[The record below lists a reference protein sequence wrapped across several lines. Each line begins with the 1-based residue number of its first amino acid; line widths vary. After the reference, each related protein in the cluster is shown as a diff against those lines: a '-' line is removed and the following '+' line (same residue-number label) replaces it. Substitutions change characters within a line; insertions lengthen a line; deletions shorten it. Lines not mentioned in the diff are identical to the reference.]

1 MRRILNTLT
10 SRRTS
15 IALMAFV
22 AFFGALG
29 AWIPQSSLGN
39 TAALAIWRQKNP
51 LVARIADALGLYAI
65 FESWWF
71 LAALAIFAVALAIA
85 TFRLIRAAGTYWRG
99 AGRAPRTLLPDAS
112 VDPIIERAQQAG
124 YRTRAGF
131 RVRTEA
137 PGRYVLDR
145 RGFGVWAS
153 SVLHVGM
160 LLSLVWAALLLGTTT
175 GAIADFSLTEV
186 REPGMQYYAVEDAT
200 DPPELGVPWRFD
212 GMDVTTWSSGVP
224 KEVSATL
231 SFYDGAAWIERTTSV
246 NHPLRIKGHT
256 IYTQPGEFGDAAL
269 LRVIDADGA
278 EHLIRMDFYFIEDG
292 QPTYT
297 DAPYAIGDVSIEGRW
312 DPNGVRDPKPLGL
325 RQAGDSAAEPVTL
338 APGDTAKVAGLT
350 VEFVDTAEWARFIVQ
365 RSPSVNPLFIGFA
378 IIGLGSLMLYAWIPR
393 ELVLEE
399 TDEGVRYSWHAARMS
414 RAYVSELNA
423 ILGLESP
430 ADEDV

>member
-1 MRRILNTLT
+1 
-10 SRRTS
+10 
-15 IALMAFV
+15 
-22 AFFGALG
+22 
-29 AWIPQSSLGN
+29 
-39 TAALAIWRQKNP
+39 
-51 LVARIADALGLYAI
+51 LGLYAI
-65 FESWWF
+65 FSSWWF
-71 LAALAIFAVALAIA
+71 LTALAVFAVALAIA
-85 TFRLIRAAGTYWRG
+85 TVRLTRASWR
-99 AGRAPRTLLPDAS
+99 AWRSPGRAPRTLLQGAS
-112 VDPIIERAQQAG
+112 AGPIVDRAK
-124 YRTRAGF
+124 RAGF

-153 SVLHVGM
+153 SVLHIGM

-175 GAIADFSLTEV
+175 GAIADFSLGEV

-269 LRVIDADGA
+269 LRIIDADGA

-365 RSPSVNPLFIGFA
+365 RSPSVLPLFLGFA

-399 TDEGVRYSWHAARMS
+399 TDGGVRYSWHAARMS
-414 RAYVSELNA
+414 RAYVSERDA
-423 ILGLESP
+423 ILGTV
-430 ADEDV
+430 ADDMEER

>member
-1 MRRILNTLT
+1 MRRILDSLT

-22 AFFGALG
+22 AVFGALG
-29 AWIPQSSLGN
+29 AWIPQTSLGQSD
-39 TAALAIWRQKNP
+39 ALAIWQRNNP
-51 LVARIADALGLYAI
+51 LMARIADALGLYAI
-65 FESWWF
+65 FSSWWF
-71 LAALAIFAVALAIA
+71 LTALAVFAVALAIA
-85 TFRLIRAAGTYWRG
+85 TVRLTRASWR
-99 AGRAPRTLLPDAS
+99 AWRSPGRAPRTLLQGAS
-112 VDPIIERAQQAG
+112 AGPIVDRAK
-124 YRTRAGF
+124 RAGF

-153 SVLHVGM
+153 SVLHIGM

-175 GAIADFSLTEV
+175 GAIADFSLGEV

-231 SFYDGAAWIERTTSV
+231 SFLDGAAWVERTSSV

-269 LRVIDADGA
+269 LRIIDADGA

-365 RSPSVNPLFIGFA
+365 RSPSVLPLFLGFA

-399 TDEGVRYSWHAARMS
+399 ADGGVRYSWHAARMS
-414 RAYVSELNA
+414 RAYVSERNA
-423 ILGLESP
+423 ILGLESST
-430 ADEDV
+430 DEDV

>member
-1 MRRILNTLT
+1 MHRILDTLT

-39 TAALAIWRQKNP
+39 ADALAIWQQKNP

-71 LAALAIFAVALAIA
+71 LAALAIFAVALTIA
-85 TFRLIRAAGTYWRG
+85 TVRLIRIAWTLWCGP
-99 AGRAPRTLLPDAS
+99 GRTPRTLLPGAS
-112 VDPIIERAQQAG
+112 AASIVQRAQQAG
-124 YRTRAGF
+124 YRM
-131 RVRTEA
+131 RVGSSSRS
-137 PGRYVLDR
+137 VLSR
-145 RGFGVWAS
+145 HRIGTWAS

-212 GMDVTTWSSGVP
+212 GMDVTTWPSGVP

-231 SFYDGAAWIERTTSV
+231 AFLEGDVWVERTSSV
-246 NHPLRIKGHT
+246 NHPLRIRGHT
-256 IYTQPGEFGDAAL
+256 IYTQPGEFGDAVL
-269 LRVIDADGA
+269 LRIIDADGA
-278 EHLIRMDFYFIEDG
+278 EHLVRMDFYFIEDG

-297 DAPYAIGDVSIEGRW
+297 DGPYTIGDTPIEGRW
-312 DPNGVRDPKPLGL
+312 DPYGVRDTEPLGL
-325 RQAGDSAAEPVTL
+325 RPAGDSAAVPVTL
-338 APGDTAKVAGLT
+338 APGDTAQVAGLT

-365 RSPSVNPLFIGFA
+365 RSPSVLPLFLGFA

-399 TDEGVRYSWHAARMS
+399 TEEGVRYSWHAARMA
-414 RAYVSELNA
+414 RAYVSERDA
-423 ILGLESP
+423 ILGLES
-430 ADEDV
+430 DEGEER

>member
-1 MRRILNTLT
+1 MRRILDSLT

-22 AFFGALG
+22 AVFGALG
-29 AWIPQSSLGN
+29 AWIPQTSLGQSD
-39 TAALAIWRQKNP
+39 ALAIWQRNNP
-51 LVARIADALGLYAI
+51 LMARIADALGLYAI
-65 FESWWF
+65 FSSWWF
-71 LAALAIFAVALAIA
+71 LTALAVFAVALAIA
-85 TFRLIRAAGTYWRG
+85 TVRLTRASWR
-99 AGRAPRTLLPDAS
+99 AWRSPGRAPRTLLQGAS
-112 VDPIIERAQQAG
+112 AGPIVDRAK
-124 YRTRAGF
+124 RAGF

-153 SVLHVGM
+153 SVLHIGM

-175 GAIADFSLTEV
+175 GAIADFSLGEV

-269 LRVIDADGA
+269 LRIIDADGA

-365 RSPSVNPLFIGFA
+365 RSPSVTPLFIGFA

-399 TDEGVRYSWHAARMS
+399 ADDGVRYSWHVARMS
-414 RAYVSELNA
+414 RAYMSERDA
-423 ILGLESP
+423 ILGIASGEREGL
-430 ADEDV
+430 

>member
-1 MRRILNTLT
+1 MRRILDTLT

-15 IALMAFV
+15 IALMVFV
-22 AFFGALG
+22 AVCGALG
-29 AWIPQSSLGN
+29 AWIPQASLGYDDIAV
-39 TAALAIWRQKNP
+39 TWQQKNP
-51 LVARIADALGLYAI
+51 LIARIADALGLYAI

-71 LAALAIFAVALAIA
+71 FSALAIFAVALSVA
-85 TFRLIRAAGTYWRG
+85 TARLIRAAWKSWRG
-99 AGRAPRTLLPDAS
+99 PGRTPRTLLPGAS
-112 VDPIIERAQQAG
+112 VEFIEARAVHAG
-124 YRTRAGF
+124 YRP
-131 RVRTEA
+131 RTESS
-137 PGRYVLDR
+137 GRHVFSR
-145 RGFGVWAS
+145 HRAGVWAS

-160 LLSLVWAALLLGTTT
+160 LLSLVWAALLLGATT
-175 GAIADFSLTEV
+175 GAIADFSLGEV
-186 REPGMQYYAVEDAT
+186 REPGMQYYAVEDAA

-212 GMDVTTWSSGVP
+212 GMEATTWSSGVL

-231 SFYDGAAWIERTTSV
+231 SFYDGVSWVERTSSV
-246 NHPLRIKGHT
+246 NHPLRIHGHT

-312 DPNGVRDPKPLGL
+312 DPFGVRDPKPLGL
-325 RQAGDSAAEPVTL
+325 RPAGDSATEPVTL
-338 APGDTAKVAGLT
+338 APGDTAQVAGLD

-365 RSPSVNPLFIGFA
+365 RSPSVLPLFLGFA

-414 RAYVSELNA
+414 RAYVSERNA

-430 ADEDV
+430 TDEDV

>member
-1 MRRILNTLT
+1 MRRILDTLT

-22 AFFGALG
+22 AVFGALG

-39 TAALAIWRQKNP
+39 ADALAIWQQNNP

-71 LAALAIFAVALAIA
+71 LAALGIFAVALAIA
-85 TFRLIRAAGTYWRG
+85 TVRLIRIAWILWRG
-99 AGRAPRTLLPDAS
+99 PGREPHTLLPGAS
-112 VDPIIERAQQAG
+112 AGLIIERAQQAG
-124 YRTRAGF
+124 YRTRAGSS
-131 RVRTEA
+131 
-137 PGRYVLDR
+137 GRPVLAR
-145 RGFGVWAS
+145 HRLGVWAS

-212 GMDVTTWSSGVP
+212 GMDVTTWSSGVL

-231 SFYDGAAWIERTTSV
+231 SFLDGDVWVERISSV
-246 NHPLRIKGHT
+246 NHPLRIHGHT
-256 IYTQPGEFGDAAL
+256 IYTQPDEFGDAVL
-269 LRVIDADGA
+269 LRIIDAEGT
-278 EHLIRMDFYFIEDG
+278 EHRIRMDFYFTG
-292 QPTYT
+292 QGQVTYT
-297 DAPYAIGDVSIEGRW
+297 DAPYAVGGVSIEGRW
-312 DPNGVRDPKPLGL
+312 DPYGVRDTKPLGL
-325 RQAGDSAAEPVTL
+325 RPAGDSESEPVTL
-338 APGDTAKVAGLT
+338 APGDTAQVAGLT

-365 RSPSVNPLFIGFA
+365 RSPSVLPLFLGFA

-399 TDEGVRYSWHAARMS
+399 TNEGVRYSWHAARMA
-414 RAYVSELNA
+414 RAYVSERDA

>member
-1 MRRILNTLT
+1 MRRILDTLT

-39 TAALAIWRQKNP
+39 TDALAIWQQKNP
-51 LVARIADALGLYAI
+51 LVASISDALGLYAI

-71 LAALAIFAVALAIA
+71 LAALTIFAVALAIA
-85 TFRLIRAAGTYWRG
+85 TFRLIRAAWTLWRG
-99 AGRAPRTLLPDAS
+99 PGREPRILLPGTSAGT
-112 VDPIIERAQQAG
+112 IIERARQAG
-124 YRTRAGF
+124 YRP
-131 RVRTEA
+131 RTE
-137 PGRYVLDR
+137 PSGRHILSR
-145 RGFGVWAS
+145 HRFGVWAS
-153 SVLHVGM
+153 SVLHIGM

-200 DPPELGVPWRFD
+200 DPPELGIPWRFD

-231 SFYDGAAWIERTTSV
+231 SFLDGAAWVERTSSV

-269 LRVIDADGA
+269 LRIIDADGA

-297 DAPYAIGDVSIEGRW
+297 DGSYTIGDVSIEGRW
-312 DPNGVRDPKPLGL
+312 DPFGVRDPKPLGL
-325 RQAGDSAAEPVTL
+325 RPAGDSAAEPVTL
-338 APGDTAKVAGLT
+338 APGDTAQVAGLT

-365 RSPSVNPLFIGFA
+365 RSPSVLPLFLGFA

-399 TDEGVRYSWHAARMS
+399 ADGGVRYSWHAARMS
-414 RAYVSELNA
+414 RAYVSERNA

-430 ADEDV
+430 TDEDV